1 MRGLELKSSD
11 VLAKAPTSILCAS
24 EGFLAL
30 NFRANRSEGRVL
42 QEKSSR
48 SRRKRNRRDTE
59 AGEEEEVKEKVEAMV
74 LGDLMRRGGRR
85 GFPKQ
90 LAAISTDP
98 IKINERAA
106 CEPKPLRRPVR
117 RSHSLFLFPSLS
129 SVFVSLP
136 RSLSLSFFFF
146 FYTEAATSDR
156 YRRRLLVIVVLR
168 GACWCASLRQHY
180 HRRAENTTFLRK
192 KRKLSVLPM

>member
-1 MRGLELKSSD
+1 M
-11 VLAKAPTSILCAS
+11 SILCAS

-30 NFRANRSEGRVL
+30 NFRVNRSEGRVL

-59 AGEEEEVKEKVEAMV
+59 AGEEAKEKVEAMV

-117 RSHSLFLFPSLS
+117 RSHSLFLFPPLFSSLFLALS
-129 SVFVSLP
+129 FSPSFSFF
-136 RSLSLSFFFF
+136 LSLFFF

-168 GACWCASLRQHY
+168 GACWCASLR
-180 HRRAENTTFLRK
+180 
-192 KRKLSVLPM
+192 